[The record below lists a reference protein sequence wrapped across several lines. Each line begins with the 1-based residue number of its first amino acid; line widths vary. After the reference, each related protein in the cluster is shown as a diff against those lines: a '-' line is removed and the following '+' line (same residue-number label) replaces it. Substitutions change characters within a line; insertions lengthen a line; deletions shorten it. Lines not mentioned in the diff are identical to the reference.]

1 MNMVMVPVSNLVFKN
16 ITKRQNNIWYKIEIK
31 TQRIGYFIK
40 HWTWRNPTMFVERTI
55 WKLYEPVVPV
65 TELIPPTD
73 FDVFTRL
80 EKQDDNII
88 TMNQIHTMIA
98 ANNQHINNG
107 SVKWSRNSVEF
118 VISITLSFRKLMP
131 PGEKRCNEKTPTK
144 TTK

>member
-40 HWTWRNPTMFVERTI
+40 HWTWRNPTMFVERTN
-55 WKLYEPVVPV
+55 WKLYEPVVLV

-98 ANNQHINNG
+98 ANNQHIHNG
-107 SVKWSRNSVEF
+107 SVIWSRDSVEF
-118 VISITLSFRKLMP
+118 VISITLSEINASW
-131 PGEKRCNEKTPTK
+131 GEKVQWKKPDKNHKII
-144 TTK
+144 